1 MTRHIEEKL
10 VDCVYVARQTERRER
25 TTNQTIK
32 SFHAEI
38 SRLTFIR
45 INDPII
51 SQRTRPTVYDLNGLC
66 INMLNTKDQVRAMK
80 LMKHFEQK
88 LLDRITIV
96 EPQMKMDKKRM
107 TVAEPYLIKMHTAQ
121 AMILMKLIEELDEK
135 YPNAH
140 AGSGRRGSNFSS
152 SVEKFKDIY
161 RSLSHSYESL
171 LKLAV
176 KRATDRSNS
185 PTPPNHSNYLD
196 VHLTDFM
203 DKFDGY
209 KTSAMNN
216 SKAKAHNV
224 ENNARV
230 RMLSHLQHYIGKPE
244 DEINQQLANFD
255 KLIAAANR
263 RVESLSTGNLVDNLK
278 ALDIKIRADLINQ
291 KEEAKTLIEKLKHIG
306 ENVLDA
312 EIRRYLMT

>member
-10 VDCVYVARQTERRER
+10 VDCVHVARQTERRVR
-25 TTNQTIK
+25 ATNQTIK

-66 INMLNTKDQVRAMK
+66 INMLNTKDQVREMK
-80 LMKHFEQK
+80 LLNHFEQK
-88 LLDRITIV
+88 KAYKIAIV
-96 EPQMKMDKKRM
+96 ELQLKMEKKRM
-107 TVAEPYLIKMHTAQ
+107 KVAVLHLIKMHTVQ
-121 AMILMKLIEELDEK
+121 GMILMKLIEELDEK

-152 SVEKFKDIY
+152 SVEKFKTIY
-161 RSLSHSYESL
+161 RSISNSYGSL
-171 LKLAV
+171 LQLTIQ
-176 KRATDRSNS
+176 RATNRSNS
-185 PTPPNHSNYLD
+185 PTLPSHSTDLD
-196 VHLTDFM
+196 VLLAGFM
-203 DKFDGY
+203 DKFDAY
-209 KTSAMNN
+209 KTSVMNN

-224 ENNARV
+224 EHNARV
-230 RMLSHLQHYIGKPE
+230 RMQSHLHRCIGKPP

-255 KLIAAANR
+255 TLFAAANS

-278 ALDIKIRADLINQ
+278 ALDNKIRADLTNQ
-291 KEEAKTLIEKLKHIG
+291 KEEAKTFIEKLKHMG
-306 ENVLDA
+306 ENALVA